1 MIDEGEEVIDK
12 KEEKEQKPMHLGRV
26 HVCVCAG
33 QERVNRRGRKREEAG
48 ARHPQ
53 RNCGWRQSRSKA
65 APLHFAFVQRLLTLC
80 HHLLQLC
87 CCYCCCLVTQL
98 CPDSLQPHGL

>member
-33 QERVNRRGRKREEAG
+33 QERVTRRGRRREEAG

-53 RNCGWRQSRSKA
+53 GNCGWRQSRSKA
-65 APLHFAFVQRLLTLC
+65 APLHFAFFQRRLTLC
-80 HHLLQLC
+80 HQLLQLC
-87 CCYCCCLVTQL
+87 CWYCCCLVTQL

>member
-33 QERVNRRGRKREEAG
+33 QERVTSRGRRREEAG

-53 RNCGWRQSRSKA
+53 GNCGWRQSRSKA
-65 APLHFAFVQRLLTLC
+65 APLHFAFIQRRLTLC
-80 HHLLQLC
+80 HQLLQLC
-87 CCYCCCLVTQL
+87 CWYCCCLVT
-98 CPDSLQPHGL
+98 